1 MPLTVV
7 TTIYKKLVFHL
18 NWLKLLIDCKKPE
31 KKISE
36 VKINLESKIPFTNSS
51 FLWLKQGDAK

>member
-51 FLWLKQGDAK
+51 FL